1 MNKNE
6 IEICEFEMH
15 SKNFFGLHSNLSN
28 NVCLKTRSENGYEF
42 QRSGLKT
49 GVENYIFWSE
59 VGSGFG
65 EPGGTP
71 PLRIPKSTFPLRVR
85 LRILLFQN
93 IPKNPISLLYS
104 HFHLHFN

>member
-1 MNKNE
+1 MRIRNVFYE
-6 IEICEFEMH
+6 
-15 SKNFFGLHSNLSN
+15 FFGLHSNLSN
-28 NVCLKTRSENGYEF
+28 NFCLKTRSENGYEF

-49 GVENYIFWSE
+49 GMENYIFWSE
-59 VGSGFG
+59 VGSGLG

-71 PLRIPKSTFPLRVR
+71 PLRIPKSTLPPPGAR
-85 LRILLFQN
+85 LKISPFQN